1 MYLRTETFA
10 LRFYVV
16 VGTVTSPHHGE
27 GWWFPDAVLMSGR
40 GGLWS
45 MYVSRTERRGGGGK
59 RDWWRWWWG
68 SWGGRY
74 GTTETLEQENHAPH
88 FVSPLYQHL
97 ALCYF
102 CALKASDESPATDKC
117 LCLLVFYGPQMRDFI
132 HHPHATTPRPPP
144 LLHCLFFFFFFF
156 FF

>member
-1 MYLRTETFA
+1 MPVFFFFMYLRTETFA

-59 RDWWRWWWG
+59 G
-68 SWGGRY
+68 EGGGWGG
-74 GTTETLEQENHAPH
+74 GGWGGPDGNTET
-88 FVSPLYQHL
+88 
-97 ALCYF
+97 
-102 CALKASDESPATDKC
+102 
-117 LCLLVFYGPQMRDFI
+117 
-132 HHPHATTPRPPP
+132 
-144 LLHCLFFFFFFF
+144 
-156 FF
+156 